1 MRCLSHVLILLSVD
15 LQGVFSIIP
24 PSFIANLNESF
35 GHQMSMNDYR
45 FVDAGLYLL
54 GIYSLLGPNWLDDI
68 DDICYAMGENSD
80 ICKYMKDVKVGPI
93 AS

>member
-1 MRCLSHVLILLSVD
+1 
-15 LQGVFSIIP
+15 
-24 PSFIANLNESF
+24 
-35 GHQMSMNDYR
+35 MNDYR

-80 ICKYMKDVKVGPI
+80 ICKYMKDVEVGPI